1 VAFLQFSDPTSVVL
15 VILLPAIVHIII
27 GNILEPKIIGETFG
41 LHPITIILSLI
52 FWGMIWGIIGVLLA
66 APITAILKI
75 TFEKFE
81 TTQAISRLLEGKI
94 HLQRN

>member
-1 VAFLQFSDPTSVVL
+1 
-15 VILLPAIVHIII
+15 
-27 GNILEPKIIGETFG
+27 
-41 LHPITIILSLI
+41 
-52 FWGMIWGIIGVLLA
+52 MIWGIIGVLLA